1 MISILIFLCRQTANV
16 YVDVV
21 YRLIGGA
28 LRHPT
33 RCRRA
38 LREGQRAVLTE
49 IAGRNRFLPLKQG
62 QFCADFL

>member
-28 LRHPT
+28 LRPPPD
-33 RCRRA
+33 
-38 LREGQRAVLTE
+38 AVVLSE
-49 IAGRNRFLPLKQG
+49 KVSVLS
-62 QFCADFL
+62 